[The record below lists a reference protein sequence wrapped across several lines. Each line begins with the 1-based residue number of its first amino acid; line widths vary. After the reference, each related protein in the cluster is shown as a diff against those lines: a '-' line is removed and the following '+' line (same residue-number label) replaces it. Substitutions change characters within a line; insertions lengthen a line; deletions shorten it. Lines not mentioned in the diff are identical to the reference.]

1 MKKETTKKEML
12 IIGIKEIAENHGC
25 RPLVENWENDLSVGI
40 SGGNNVPTIAD
51 VQMLA
56 MDLGIG
62 RENVYTNVFGV
73 DLDIP
78 YDWYENQ
85 ANEPYKPQCDYWRK
99 RK

>member
-1 MKKETTKKEML
+1 MTKKEML
-12 IIGIKEIAENHGC
+12 IIGIKEIAQNHNC
-25 RPLVENWENDLSVGI
+25 KPLVDNWEDDMCVGI

-56 MDLGIG
+56 EDLGIG
-62 RENVYTNVFGV
+62 REFVYNNDFGV

-78 YDWYENQ
+78 YDWYEEEG
-85 ANEPYKPQCDYWRK
+85 NEPYVSQCDFWR